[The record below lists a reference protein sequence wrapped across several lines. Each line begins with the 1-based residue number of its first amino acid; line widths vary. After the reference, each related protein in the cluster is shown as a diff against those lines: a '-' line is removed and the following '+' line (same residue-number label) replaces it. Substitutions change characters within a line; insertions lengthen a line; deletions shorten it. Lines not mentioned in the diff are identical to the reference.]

1 MISTQFLRYSYS
13 YISRSKTIEVK
24 DFQSFRRRRIQIF
37 LAVIKFFSDWLTSE
51 FYYSKNVV
59 NRCSFFHFPDRTNED
74 LHHFTF
80 VPNLAEFEALRAKEQ
95 TLSELFGE
103 LDLDKDGLIGAEE
116 LRDFCE
122 DIGQE
127 ITKEGAV
134 RDIAL
139 VDANKD
145 GKIDKD
151 EWIEL
156 MFPKFNI
163 Q

>member
-1 MISTQFLRYSYS
+1 VFCIFPNSRNCLRQCAHA
-13 YISRSKTIEVK
+13 ILGAIVC
-24 DFQSFRRRRIQIF
+24 
-37 LAVIKFFSDWLTSE
+37 LNKFSCSSLDWA
-51 FYYSKNVV
+51 
-59 NRCSFFHFPDRTNED
+59 NED

-80 VPNLAEFEALRAKEQ
+80 IPNLAEFEAMRTKEQ
-95 TLSELFGE
+95 TLSELFTE
-103 LDLDKDGLIGAEE
+103 LDLDKDGLIGAAE

-122 DIGQE
+122 DIGRD
-127 ITKEGAV
+127 ITLERAAK
-134 RDIAL
+134 DIAL
-139 VDANKD
+139 VDGDKD

>member
-1 MISTQFLRYSYS
+1 MFVLLY
-13 YISRSKTIEVK
+13 
-24 DFQSFRRRRIQIF
+24 
-37 LAVIKFFSDWLTSE
+37 FS
-51 FYYSKNVV
+51 
-59 NRCSFFHFPDRTNED
+59 DRTNED